1 MNQRLK
7 DLYSHVSVHATA
19 NREHEAAVELL
30 LLVMMADRH
39 ISTDEVETIRSIS
52 DDSGWETDTFSFDQY
67 IGPASAKV
75 RAALGRARRRCAAR
89 RHRRSRR
96 QHGAA
101 LGSVQRCAR
110 GGRRRPRAR
119 RRRGEP
125 AGSDR
130 RPLRLNRRSPW
141 LALSSRHRCRCTRD
155 RHTWPRRTRRAAGW
169 LQAASPRS
177 PCRGPASDRRCDRC
191 GHPRCPS

>member
-75 RAALGRARRRCAAR
+75 RAALAEHAVD
-89 RHRRSRR
+89 
-96 QHGAA
+96 A
-101 LGSVQRCAR
+101 LLDDC
-110 GGRRRPRAR
+110 
-119 RRRGEP
+119 
-125 AGSDR
+125 
-130 RPLRLNRRSPW
+130 LLYTSP
-141 LALSSRHRCRCTRD
+141 
-155 RHTWPRRTRRAAGW
+155 
-169 LQAASPRS
+169 SPRDS
-177 PCRGPASDRRCDRC
+177 
-191 GHPRCPS
+191 